1 MSNFDYEYFHGGYN
15 CLGFNAGR
23 YSKEEALEA
32 GAKEYGCEVSDLTI
46 EEAYVYYGFGAN
58 EEGGIRRGYWLC
70 FEPKGH
76 WAKAWSVRR
85 VVNGV

>member
-1 MSNFDYEYFHGGYN
+1 MSSFDYEYFHGEYN
-15 CLGFNAGR
+15 SIVFNSVI
-23 YSKEEALEA
+23 YSKKEALEA

-76 WAKAWSVRR
+76 CVKAWSVHRA
-85 VVNGV
+85 VNGV